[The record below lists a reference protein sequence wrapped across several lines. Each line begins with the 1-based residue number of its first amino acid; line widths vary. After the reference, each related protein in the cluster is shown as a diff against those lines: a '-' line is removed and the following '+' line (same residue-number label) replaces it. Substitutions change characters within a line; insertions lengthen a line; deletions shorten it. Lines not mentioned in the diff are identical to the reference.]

1 MNAPSIFILKPS
13 FLMTACLEQE
23 RHHLTL
29 EIAPNCPHPH
39 YISIDYEQSNV
50 LLATFCYK
58 TNNKKKKNP
67 KNIKDKDEFHFQQ
80 YMEHIRRTTC
90 AMVRE
95 EKKGKF
101 DSKEIK
107 CLFFEKV

>member
-67 KNIKDKDEFHFQQ
+67 KNIKDKDEFAFSTIHGAHL
-80 YMEHIRRTTC
+80 EDHLCNGSRG
-90 AMVRE
+90 E
-95 EKKGKF
+95 EGQARFKRN
-101 DSKEIK
+101 
-107 CLFFEKV
+107 